1 MDYSNKLIIYL
12 KIIIITLIFF
22 GLWNSLVIGGS
33 WDEPFHAANGI
44 RRLRYLIS
52 FGEYQNYQYANNQF
66 YPGLYDTLSS
76 SISYVIYKFNPN
88 FFGNFFFNIKHFIN
102 FIFAAFSIYG
112 LYRFVKLFSK
122 NELLALLSSL
132 LTILNPFFF
141 GHMGINP
148 KDTIIFFS
156 LIWFLYFFYKYTSKE
171 KDLKNLILFSIF
183 IGFGCGIRI
192 SF

>member
-12 KIIIITLIFF
+12 KIIIIILIFF

-88 FFGNFFFNIKHFIN
+88 FFGKFFFNIKHFIN
-102 FIFAAFSIYG
+102 FITYYLKS
-112 LYRFVKLFSK
+112 LFLWPHG
-122 NELLALLSSL
+122 N
-132 LTILNPFFF
+132 
-141 GHMGINP
+141 
-148 KDTIIFFS
+148 
-156 LIWFLYFFYKYTSKE
+156 
-171 KDLKNLILFSIF
+171 
-183 IGFGCGIRI
+183 
-192 SF
+192 